1 MISYPVTCYS
11 ALYASSATPFIYLY
25 SFLCVVCVHV
35 YKLACA
41 LAEAKEGCWMSCFIP
56 LYLALF

>member
-35 YKLACA
+35 YKLVCA
-41 LAEAKEGCWMSCFIP
+41 LAEAKGGCWMSCFIP